1 MFKFLR
7 VPEKLFGL
15 VMWLVSLAFAAFL
28 VGLGG
33 KVVADLPRL
42 ENRLSID
49 DYVSPREALPALRS
63 ELKAL
68 EPRARDAAA
77 RQQQGRLALDS
88 ARNAYNAARATHQNW
103 LATRTVTTDPAQDP
117 EVIRRTRELD
127 ELKARERQAQV
138 SMETI
143 EREQLDLAQR
153 ADVLHVREADLLRDA
168 QSAFQR
174 AQFWQELRVFGARLA
189 LTLPLLIV
197 AGWLWARKRG
207 SDYWPLYRG
216 FVLFAV
222 FTFFFELV
230 PYLPSYGGYVRYAV
244 GIVLT
249 AVAGHYVIRAMRR
262 YLAKR
267 QEVERQTEAQ
277 RRESLPTEVAL
288 KKMAANVCPGCE
300 RATQTTGN
308 AALNFCVHCGMK
320 LFDECGRCRTRKNV
334 FFHYCPSC
342 GQSADDGA
350 GRIDASAAATP

>member
-88 ARNAYNAARATHQNW
+88 SRNAYNAARATHQNW
-103 LATRTVTTDPAQDP
+103 LATRTATTDPAQDP

-138 SMETI
+138 SMEAI

-244 GIVLT
+244 GVIATAIV
-249 AVAGHYVIRAMRR
+249 GHYVIKAMRR
-262 YLAKR
+262 YLAQR
-267 QEVERQTEAQ
+267 QAAAQQSEAERRQ
-277 RRESLPTEVAL
+277 AL
-288 KKMAANVCPGCE
+288 SADAAVKKLAANVCPACE
-300 RATQTTGN
+300 RPVLTTDK
-308 AALNFCVHCGMK
+308 APANFCVHCGLK
-320 LFDECGRCRTRKNV
+320 LFDDCGNCRTRKNA

-342 GQSADDGA
+342 GTSAGT
-350 GRIDASAAATP
+350 AAA